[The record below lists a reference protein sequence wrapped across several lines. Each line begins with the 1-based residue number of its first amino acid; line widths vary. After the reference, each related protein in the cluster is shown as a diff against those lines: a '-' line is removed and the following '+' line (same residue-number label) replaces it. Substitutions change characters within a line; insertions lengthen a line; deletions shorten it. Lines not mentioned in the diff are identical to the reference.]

1 MKKPDDELKIDISEL
16 FGGELSNT
24 PDPSE
29 EIVETVDGAGSE
41 VTTAHIEAA
50 ANDNQYQEWLVDR
63 QKDMELKSLELEKKL
78 QEEQAHLNEKKP
90 NQETSS
96 TENIS
101 ENITT
106 VSEAKNNNQESPID
120 FNAPIAPPF
129 MGGVVNSLLDQSG
142 MTKESSSAEEAEP
155 PEGQKYEELKKLQSD
170 HEFLM
175 LYEEYRAI
183 LFRELNDLVGEK
195 KTKTMLERTF
205 ELSRSKYPEIFRN
218 ANWDSKGNLLDDG
231 SLDSQRMVENKNALD
246 PAKSDMAIDAALSH
260 LLGLRLQAIEK
271 GLGAGFK
278 NKVRARLYFWIN
290 EKNEKA
296 IKEGKEAFVLKRLMG
311 FIP

>member
-29 EIVETVDGAGSE
+29 EIVENVDGAVSE
-41 VTTAHIEAA
+41 IAFIQVEAA
-50 ANDNQYQEWLVDR
+50 AKDAQYQEWLLNR
-63 QKDMELKSLELEKKL
+63 QKEMEIKSLELGKKI
-78 QEEQAHLNEKKP
+78 QEENAQLTEEQP
-90 NQETSS
+90 NQENASA
-96 TENIS
+96 EI
-101 ENITT
+101 
-106 VSEAKNNNQESPID
+106 VSEDKITVPEISNTDKGSPID
-120 FNAPIAPPF
+120 FDAPIAPPF
-129 MGGVVNSLLDQSG
+129 MGGVVNPTLDQSN
-142 MTKESSSAEEAEP
+142 TTIESNTTEETGPSED
-155 PEGQKYEELKKLQSD
+155 QKYEELKKLQSD
-170 HEFLM
+170 HEFIL
-175 LYEEYRAI
+175 LYDEYRAI

-246 PAKSDMAIDAALSH
+246 PGKSDLALDVALSH

-278 NKVRARLYFWIN
+278 NKVRARLYYWIN
-290 EKNEKA
+290 EKSEKA
-296 IKEGKEAFVLKRLMG
+296 IKEGKDAFVLKRLMG